1 MLPSRVWSLKSL
13 ALEEEGYFEGIPGL
27 HRTTVTA
34 GLEDIEVGFND
45 LDVKREARVSLNEG

>member
-1 MLPSRVWSLKSL
+1 VWSLKSL
-13 ALEEEGYFEGIPGL
+13 ALEEEGYFEGILGL

-45 LDVKREARVSLNEG
+45 LDVKREARVSLHEG